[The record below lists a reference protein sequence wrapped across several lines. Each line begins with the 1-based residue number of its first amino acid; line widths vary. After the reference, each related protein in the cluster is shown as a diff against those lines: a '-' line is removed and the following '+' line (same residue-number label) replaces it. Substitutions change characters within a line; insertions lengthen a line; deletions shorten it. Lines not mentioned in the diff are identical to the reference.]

1 MKTFVTAVA
10 VCLVAVS
17 LSAQNPPP
25 PTQAQTPPA
34 QQAAAPDQ
42 QKTAPEI
49 TLTGCLVQGSTPAVF
64 IFENAKKD
72 PKDTNEAAVKFI
84 VLASTEDLNLR
95 SHLNHQVRITG
106 VSDGRVAPPT
116 AQKVEEKDM
125 PKLSAKSLTLVAD
138 TCAVPVR

>member
-1 MKTFVTAVA
+1 MKTFLTALA
-10 VCLVAVS
+10 VCLVVAGV
-17 LSAQNPPP
+17 SAQNPPP
-25 PTQAQTPPA
+25 TQAQNPPA
-34 QQAAAPDQ
+34 QQAAPDQ
-42 QKTAPEI
+42 QKTEPEI

-116 AQKVEEKDM
+116 AKKVEEKDM

-138 TCAVPVR
+138 TCAVPAR